1 MVIVLGDSDSQ
12 EKLSSPLKAEIA
24 TEENRKQANLAELNV
39 TQADNRTTYIIP
51 ESSHSIAEQQR
62 FLIESKGSSVALL
75 NSAEFRKTAGEDR
88 GFERDKLR
96 SLDIIPKGDLSTSN
110 V

>member
-62 FLIESKGSSVALL
+62 FLIDQRVLRLHYLIALNLERQRERIEVLKGIS
-75 NSAEFRKTAGEDR
+75 
-88 GFERDKLR
+88 
-96 SLDIIPKGDLSTSN
+96 
-110 V
+110 